1 MRTLARVVVVAL
13 MEYAVINKSSKL
25 TNAQVCYLVEAV
37 AQQVVDFCARW
48 SLQPPAV
55 AFYASDIGLPADDIV
70 VCTYLDQLDVPDA
83 IAYHTVDAAGRPV
96 CYMLPPSD
104 PLDATDLS
112 HEILEAIGD
121 PTADRWMKRPDGS
134 EEAVEVADPVQGNS
148 YTIDT
153 HVITPTPVLA
163 IKVSNFVL
171 PSYFDPNGKAPFDA
185 MGVLTEPFTVA
196 PGGYAVVL
204 SADGNETDVF
214 GDRTAASKKWLDRG
228 SRLARRLR
236 VRRAA

>member
-1 MRTLARVVVVAL
+1 
-13 MEYAVINKSSKL
+13 MEYAVLNRSTKL

-48 SLQPPAV
+48 NLPPPAV
-55 AFYASDIGLPADDIV
+55 AFYATDIGLPASDIV
-70 VCTYLDQLDVPDA
+70 VCTYVDQLDVDGA
-83 IAYHTVDAAGRPV
+83 IAYHSVDAAGRPV
-96 CYMLPPSD
+96 CFMLPPAD
-104 PLDATDLS
+104 PLDATPLS

-121 PTADRWMKRPDGS
+121 ATCDRWEKKPDGS
-134 EEAVEVADPVQGNS
+134 EIAVEVADPVQGDS

-153 HVITPTPVLA
+153 HVITPEPVLA

-171 PSYFDPNGKAPFDA
+171 PSYFDPNGQPPFDA
-185 MGVLTEPFTVA
+185 MGVLSAPFGIA
-196 PGGYAVVL
+196 PGGYAVVI
-204 SADGNETDVF
+204 APTGNEHDVF
-214 GDRTAASKKWLDRG
+214 GDRAAAAKKWLDRG